1 MKIKSNKNL
10 LKSLIMKEEKE
21 TEKYKMQK
29 ALLGKVAMRL
39 IDSRKYDM
47 LAILR
52 AREETIDENIMFH
65 TGMITAYKISLSLMR

>member
-39 IDSRKYDM
+39 IDSGKYDM

>member
-10 LKSLIMKEEKE
+10 LKSFIMKEEKE
-21 TEKYKMQK
+21 MEKYKMQK

-39 IDSRKYDM
+39 IDDGKYDM
-47 LAILR
+47 LAISR
-52 AREETIDENIMFH
+52 AREDTINENIMFY